1 MQVKLVRITEDPM
14 GAIESAACN
23 CYNSTPTKS
32 HAIANSCYK
41 SGHTSVFEFSHFH
54 FHITGVSRSLLAQ
67 LTRHRMSSFSV
78 ESQRY
83 VDMTGFDYIIP
94 NDIKNNPE
102 ALKLYTDCMD
112 VQRDTYAA
120 LYALGIEK
128 EDARQ
133 VLPNACETVLDFAM
147 NGRSL
152 MHFMNLRLCTRTQW
166 ELRQLAQK
174 MRDAVLEVSSEWKD
188 KLVPQCE
195 IYPDFPFCTEEKCC
209 GRHPT
214 IAEVYHPPVK
224 EEKEVDTSSKKLK
237 YTYLIVGR
245 SGAGKDTIVNELCK
259 RYGCTR
265 LNSYTTRPRRKDE
278 GDTHEFITEAEFDL
292 IPEDQKFAYTEI
304 NGYRYCSTLDQ
315 ARASD
320 FYVIDPFGVETI
332 KHTGLPVKCIGIDVG
347 SEEATHRMLDRG
359 DKKES
364 IFNRVT
370 HDFDMF
376 AGFEKKMDKVVQND
390 NLEECLEEIW
400 AWIQKTENE

>member
-23 CYNSTPTKS
+23 CYDSTPTKS

-195 IYPDFPFCTEEKCC
+195 IYPGFPFCTEEKCC

-214 IAEVYHPPVK
+214 LADVYHPPVK
-224 EEKEVDTSSKKLK
+224 STPFAPFEKKLK
-237 YTYLIVGR
+237 NTYLIVGR
-245 SGAGKDTIVNELCK
+245 SGAGKDTIVNALCE

-265 LNSYTTRPRRKDE
+265 LRSYTTRPRRKWE
-278 GDTHEFITEAEFDL
+278 GETHVFVTEAEFDQ
-292 IPEDQKFAYTEI
+292 IPDDQKFAYTEI
-304 NGYRYCSTLDQ
+304 DGYRYCATFDQ
-315 ARASD
+315 VKESD
-320 FYVIDPFGVETI
+320 FYVIDPFGVSTI
-332 KHTGLPVKCIGIDVG
+332 KNMGLPVKRIGIGVG
-347 SEEATHRMLDRG
+347 AEEASHRMLERG
-359 DKKES
+359 DRKED
-364 IFNRVT
+364 IFKRTT
-370 HDFDMF
+370 HDFEMF
-376 AGFEKKMDKVVQND
+376 AGFESKMDIVVQND
-390 NLEECLEEIW
+390 DLEECIATVW
-400 AWIQKTENE
+400 QFIQENE